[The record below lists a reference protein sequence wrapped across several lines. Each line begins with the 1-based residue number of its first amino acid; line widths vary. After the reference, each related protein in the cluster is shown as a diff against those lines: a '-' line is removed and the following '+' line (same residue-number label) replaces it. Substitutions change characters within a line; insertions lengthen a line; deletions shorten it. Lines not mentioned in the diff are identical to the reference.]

1 VIFRFRSVSLSLVA
15 DNSNRDECGD
25 DDADGDDDLMD
36 MVDALF
42 MTMEMTVPVL
52 MLMLVPVFG
61 VVFGMIDCLIL
72 GLF

>member
-1 VIFRFRSVSLSLVA
+1 MSLSLVA
-15 DNSNRDECGD
+15 DNSNRDECGE
-25 DDADGDDDLMD
+25 DDADGDDDSMD

-52 MLMLVPVFG
+52 MLVPVFG
-61 VVFGMIDCLIL
+61 AVFGMIDCLIL